1 MAPYIYGM
9 RRTLCKSKI
18 HRATLT
24 GADLN
29 YEGSI
34 SLDRDLMDAADI
46 LEWEKVQVV
55 NVNNGARL
63 ETYAIEAP
71 RGSGQIQLN
80 GAAARLGAV
89 GDYVIIISYAD
100 YEEAELGG
108 HNPKV
113 VFVDEHNKIAQP
125 KIRRV

>member
-1 MAPYIYGM
+1 M

-34 SLDRDLMDAADI
+34 SIDQDLLDAADM
-46 LEWEKVQVV
+46 LEFEKVQVV
-55 NVNNGARL
+55 NINNGARL
-63 ETYAIEAP
+63 ETYTLAGE

-80 GAAARLGAV
+80 GAAARLGAK
-89 GDYVIIISYAD
+89 GDRVIIISYAEYD
-100 YEEAELGG
+100 EAELK
-108 HNPKV
+108 NFTPKF
-113 VFVDEHNKIAQP
+113 VFVDEHNRPAPLIQRAS
-125 KIRRV
+125 

>member
-1 MAPYIYGM
+1 M

-34 SLDRDLMDAADI
+34 SIDQDLLDAADI
-46 LEWEKVQVV
+46 LEFEKVQVV
-55 NVNNGARL
+55 NINNGSRL
-63 ETYAIEAP
+63 ETYTLSGE

-80 GAAARLGAV
+80 GAAARLGAP
-89 GDYVIIISYAD
+89 GDRVIIISYAD
-100 YEEAELGG
+100 YEEAELE
-108 HNPKV
+108 HFVPKF
-113 VFVDEHNKIAQP
+113 VFVDEQNRQATP
-125 KIRRV
+125 KIQRAS